1 MMLNKSFTYIL
12 PMLSTEIDIVKDGL
26 VNTFIGD
33 EEYPQYDNHIF
44 LLYKFS
50 GSKEF
55 LQYEDFI
62 KNTHLFVHSY
72 DPDDHHVMYVLDVPS
87 FYQTDYNLFA
97 KGKYSEMN
105 RDYKIIIFA
114 FHNIVDYE
122 HRVAK
127 VLFKHPDLREE
138 WEERTGATIPD
149 GAEVSSVP
157 DLKKEVYNETLKV
170 INPVK
175 PEKEPFD

>member
-87 FYQTDYNLFA
+87 FYQTDYDLFA

-114 FHNIVDYE
+114 FHNIE

-138 WEERTGATIPD
+138 WEERTGSTIPD
-149 GAEVSSVP
+149 NAEVSSVP

-175 PEKEPFD
+175 PEEKPFD